1 MGQYIQF
8 ITRCAF
14 ERRKKEI
21 RSIWQTSEILIVHSQ
36 KKYFKHLDI
45 PNFKRYNFYMKNDM
59 MLLKSNEIR
68 GGIEKLKAENYD
80 FQFNGI
86 EKK

>member
-1 MGQYIQF
+1 
-8 ITRCAF
+8 
-14 ERRKKEI
+14 
-21 RSIWQTSEILIVHSQ
+21 
-36 KKYFKHLDI
+36 
-45 PNFKRYNFYMKNDM
+45 MKNDM